1 MPPHISESQTKERSQ
16 TMPKDTK
23 IMLKL
28 AELLMQ
34 DNLITPEEKLRLT
47 ELIRK
52 DGTL

>member
-1 MPPHISESQTKERSQ
+1 
-16 TMPKDTK
+16 MPKDTR
-23 IMLKL
+23 IMLTL

-34 DNLITPEEKLRLT
+34 DNLITPEEKFRLT

>member
-1 MPPHISESQTKERSQ
+1 
-16 TMPKDTK
+16 MPKDTK

-34 DNLITPEEKLRLT
+34 DNLITPEEKFRLT

>member
-1 MPPHISESQTKERSQ
+1 MPSQISKKQTGKRSQTKPE
-16 TMPKDTK
+16 DTK

>member
-1 MPPHISESQTKERSQ
+1 MPSCPSKNQTRERSE

-52 DGTL
+52 GDAV